1 MSAVQTAS
9 DSQSMVRHAIY
20 FVPPAGHALWAAG
33 QAWLQPQRPHT
44 AAPRRYGFHATL
56 KPPMRLAD
64 GVDDAVL
71 HQRVAALAAR
81 LAPFDMPALQVG
93 WLGAFLALRPVQPV
107 PPEHP
112 LQALADACVTQ
123 LDDLRAPPTAA
134 ELARRQPQHLGPRQ
148 RELLQRY
155 AYPHVLD
162 EWRFHMTLTDPLA
175 ELGNEAAHAVAMQAR
190 EHFAAALRVPLRC
203 EQIAL
208 CVEPRP
214 GGDFELRCRFDLGC
228 AP

>member
-1 MSAVQTAS
+1 MSAVQSVCDPQHAA
-9 DSQSMVRHAIY
+9 RHAVY
-20 FVPPAGHALWAAG
+20 FVPPDSHPLSEAGKT
-33 QAWLQPQRPHT
+33 WLQPQRPHT
-44 AAPRRYGFHATL
+44 VAPRRYGFHATL

-64 GVDDAVL
+64 GVDDTTL
-71 HQRVAALAAR
+71 HRRVAALAAS
-81 LAPFDMPALQVG
+81 LQAFDMPPLQVG

-123 LDDLRAPPTAA
+123 LDDLRAPPTPG

-162 EWRFHMTLTDPLA
+162 EWRFHMTLSDPLA
-175 ELGNEAAHAVAMQAR
+175 DLGNDQAHAVARQAR

-203 EQIAL
+203 EQLAL

-214 GGDFELRCRFDLGC
+214 GADFELRCRFALGP
-228 AP
+228 AR